1 MEHHNKKWT
10 NNDIIYLIESYKQ
23 NKETTIIAS
32 DLKRTSS
39 AILAKLKQVL
49 KKVNINYNE
58 DYNNF
63 IQNQINTY
71 IDDIYKEYS
80 TNTIIKPITNNI
92 CKDVLN
98 DIIDIVVD
106 QNDLNK
112 KQLEG
117 YNIIK
122 SGKNIFLTG
131 EAGCHAYDT
140 EILMFDGSIKKVQ
153 DIKDTDIIMGDDST
167 PRNIIKLIKG
177 FDQMYKVHHVENDES
192 YIVNKDHILTLV
204 YDKDKEFIKTDKYYI
219 IKYFNNENYSIQEI
233 KYPYNQFNNIQV
245 YNKAKAYFGSIVE
258 NKIVDISVSDYLN
271 LKLYIKEH
279 LFGIKTYVEFPT
291 QITYYDPYW
300 AGTMYGINTLSF
312 SDYNIDIYI
321 INNYQ
326 IRLEFLSGVIDTYGG
341 THYNNFIIPFYEHNS
356 GIDKIIFI
364 IKSLN
369 LKYKMVN
376 NCIYIHDNINSKKYG
391 DIITNSDFNK
401 YTIYKINIEIYKPSM
416 FYGFKLDNNHRYLTA
431 DMIITHNCGKTYLIK
446 KTIKYFKSNNK
457 KIGVTGSTGVSA
469 SLINGTTLHSFLG
482 IGLGKK
488 TVEELYKHIKNR
500 SPIIF
505 KKIQNLEILIIDE
518 ISMIDNILFSKI
530 AKLISLI
537 QNVNK
542 PFGRLQLIICGDFGQ
557 LKPVNNT
564 YCFESSIWNKL
575 NFKVITLTEQI
586 RQNGDNEF
594 KRILSKLRLGE
605 IDDEIFNRLKL
616 LKYNKFD
623 GEVKPTI
630 LYSLNR
636 DIDIINN
643 REYQKQLNKSG
654 IEYIFPHK
662 YNKFCPKTCKYVNSL
677 ETKEIKLC
685 VGLQVMITFN
695 INVENHLVNGT
706 RCVIT
711 DIFDNFITI
720 KTVNGNMHTITY
732 ITYKDD
738 IDEDINYEFIPLKL
752 AYAISIH
759 RSQGSTIDLLEMDLG
774 SSVFEYGQGYTS
786 LSRGTNLNSI
796 KLLGLSENS
805 FRAHPKVIEFYKKI
819 QYDENSVD
827 KALM

>member
-1 MEHHNKKWT
+1 MEHHNKKWSNT
-10 NNDIIYLIESYKQ
+10 DIIYLIESYKQ
-23 NKETTIIAS
+23 NKETTIIAN

-49 KKVNINYNE
+49 KKVNVNYNE

-63 IQNQINTY
+63 IQNQINNY

-80 TNTIIKPITNNI
+80 ANTIIKPIANDI

-106 QNDLNK
+106 QNDLNE

-117 YNIIK
+117 YNKIK
-122 SGKNIFLTG
+122 QGQNIFLTG

-140 EILMFDGSIKKVQ
+140 DILMFDGSIKKVQ

-167 PRNIIKLIKG
+167 PRNIIKLVKG
-177 FDQMYKVHHVENDES
+177 FDQMYKIHHVENDES

-204 YDKDKEFIKTDKYYI
+204 YDKDKDFIKTDKHYI

-245 YNKAKAYFGSIVE
+245 YNKAKTYFDSIIE
-258 NKIVDISVSDYLN
+258 NKLVDISVSDYLN
-271 LKLYIKEH
+271 LKQCIKEH
-279 LFGIKTYVEFPT
+279 LFGIKTYVKFPE
-291 QITYYDPYW
+291 QLTYYDPYY
-300 AGTMYGINTLSF
+300 AGSMYGINTLSF
-312 SDYNIDIYI
+312 TDYNIEIYI
-321 INNYQ
+321 INSFE
-326 IRLEFLSGVIDTYGG
+326 IRLDFLSGVVDAYGG
-341 THYNNFIIPFYEHNS
+341 THYDNFIIPFYEHNS
-356 GIDKIIFI
+356 GIDKILFI

-369 LKYKMVN
+369 LKYKVVN
-376 NCIYIHDNINSKKYG
+376 NYIYIHDNINSKKYG
-391 DIITNSDFNK
+391 NIITNSDYNK
-401 YTIYKINIEIYKPSM
+401 YTIYKINVEMSKPSM

-488 TVEELYKHIKNR
+488 TVEELYKHIKDR
-500 SPIIF
+500 SPLTF
-505 KKIQNLEILIIDE
+505 KKIQNLQILIIDE

-575 NFKVITLTEQI
+575 NFKVVTLTEQI

-594 KRILSKLRLGE
+594 KSILSKLRLGE

-636 DIDIINN
+636 DIDVINN

-654 IEYIFPHK
+654 REYIFPLK
-662 YNKFCPKTCKYVNSL
+662 YNEFCPKTCKYVNSL
-677 ETKEIKLC
+677 AIKEIKLC
-685 VGLQVMITFN
+685 VGLQVMVTFN
-695 INVENHLVNGT
+695 IDVENHLVNGT

-711 DIFDNFITI
+711 DIFDSFITV

-732 ITYKDD
+732 ITYTDD
-738 IDEDINYEFIPLKL
+738 IDEDIHYDFMPLKL

-759 RSQGSTIDLLEMDLG
+759 KSQGSTIDLLEMDLG

-786 LSRGTNLNSI
+786 LSRGTSLNSI
-796 KLLGLSENS
+796 KLLALSENS
-805 FRAHPKVIEFYKKI
+805 FRAHPKVIEFYNKI
-819 QYDENSVD
+819 QYEEND
-827 KALM
+827 TNKNN